1 MVDKAVGSFMMADRF
16 VYQFLGG
23 SMAERNVCMEAF
35 ERLCADVN
43 ADKKSAIDQSD
54 YWLFEL
60 GFRSA
65 IEELLSIADAGSQTK
80 KFVSPRF
87 QMLADKILESRLH

>member
-1 MVDKAVGSFMMADRF
+1 MADH
-16 VYQFLGG
+16 
-23 SMAERNVCMEAF
+23 NVCKEAF
-35 ERLCADVN
+35 DKLCEDVN
-43 ADKKSAIDQSD
+43 VDSKAEIKESD

-65 IEELLSIADAGSQTK
+65 IEELLTIADAGEQSR

-87 QMLADKILESRLH
+87 QMLAERILHSRPH

>member
-1 MVDKAVGSFMMADRF
+1 M
-16 VYQFLGG
+16 GG
-23 SMAERNVCMEAF
+23 CMAERNVCMEAF

-43 ADKKSAIDQSD
+43 TDKKSAIDPTD

-65 IEELLSIADAGSQTK
+65 IEELLSIADTGAQARQ
-80 KFVSPRF
+80 FVSPRF
-87 QMLADKILESRLH
+87 QMLADKILQSRVH

>member
-1 MVDKAVGSFMMADRF
+1 
-16 VYQFLGG
+16 
-23 SMAERNVCMEAF
+23 MAERNVCMEAF
-35 ERLCADVN
+35 ERLCEDVN
-43 ADKKSAIDQSD
+43 ADKKSAIDESD

-65 IEELLSIADAGSQTK
+65 IEELLSIADSGAQSR

-87 QMLADKILESRLH
+87 QMLADRILQSRLH

>member
-1 MVDKAVGSFMMADRF
+1 
-16 VYQFLGG
+16 
-23 SMAERNVCMEAF
+23 MAEQNVCKEAF
-35 ERLCADVN
+35 DRLCEDVN
-43 ADKKSAIDQSD
+43 SDKKSAIDESD

-65 IEELLSIADAGSQTK
+65 IEELLTIADAGSQSR

-87 QMLADKILESRLH
+87 QMLAERILHSRPH

>member
-1 MVDKAVGSFMMADRF
+1 
-16 VYQFLGG
+16 
-23 SMAERNVCMEAF
+23 MAERNVCMEAF

-43 ADKKSAIDQSD
+43 TDKKSAIDPAN

-65 IEELLSIADAGSQTK
+65 IEELLSIADSGSQARQ
-80 KFVSPRF
+80 FVSPRF
-87 QMLADKILESRLH
+87 QMLADKILETRMH

>member
-1 MVDKAVGSFMMADRF
+1 
-16 VYQFLGG
+16 
-23 SMAERNVCMEAF
+23 MAEQNVCKEAF
-35 ERLCADVN
+35 NRLCEDIN
-43 ADKKSAIDQSD
+43 SEKKSEINESD

-65 IEELLSIADAGSQTK
+65 IEELLMIADSGEQSR

-87 QMLADKILESRLH
+87 QMLAERILQSRLH

>member
-1 MVDKAVGSFMMADRF
+1 
-16 VYQFLGG
+16 
-23 SMAERNVCMEAF
+23 MAERNVCMEAF

-43 ADKKSAIDQSD
+43 TDKKSAIDPSD

-65 IEELLSIADAGSQTK
+65 IEELLTISDTGAQAR

-87 QMLADKILESRLH
+87 QMLADKILAPRTH

>member
-1 MVDKAVGSFMMADRF
+1 MT
-16 VYQFLGG
+16 
-23 SMAERNVCMEAF
+23 ERNVCKEAF

-43 ADKKSAIDQSD
+43 SDKKSAIVEAD

-65 IEELLSIADAGSQTK
+65 IEELLQVADAGEQPRE
-80 KFVSPRF
+80 FVSPRF
-87 QMLADKILESRLH
+87 QMLAERILHSPRH

>member
-1 MVDKAVGSFMMADRF
+1 
-16 VYQFLGG
+16 
-23 SMAERNVCMEAF
+23 MAEHNVCKESF
-35 ERLCADVN
+35 DKLCADVN
-43 ADKKSAIDQSD
+43 SDAKSAIGESD

-65 IEELLSIADAGSQTK
+65 IEELLNIADAGEQSR

-87 QMLADKILESRLH
+87 QMLAERIMQSRRH

>member
-1 MVDKAVGSFMMADRF
+1 
-16 VYQFLGG
+16 
-23 SMAERNVCMEAF
+23 MAEHNVCKEAF
-35 ERLCADVN
+35 DRLCEEVN
-43 ADKKSAIDQSD
+43 TDKKSAIDPDD

-65 IEELLSIADAGSQTK
+65 IEELLSIADAGTQSR

-87 QMLADKILESRLH
+87 QMLADKILNTRFH

>member
-1 MVDKAVGSFMMADRF
+1 
-16 VYQFLGG
+16 
-23 SMAERNVCMEAF
+23 MAERNVCMEAF
-35 ERLCADVN
+35 DRLCADVN
-43 ADKKSAIDQSD
+43 SDTKSEINKED

-65 IEELLSIADAGSQTK
+65 IEELLAIADTGSQSR

-87 QMLADKILESRLH
+87 QMLADRILESKLH

>member
-1 MVDKAVGSFMMADRF
+1 
-16 VYQFLGG
+16 
-23 SMAERNVCMEAF
+23 MAEYNACMEAF
-35 ERLCADVN
+35 ERLCEDVS
-43 ADKKSAIDQSD
+43 ADKKSAIDESD

-87 QMLADKILESRLH
+87 QMLADKILDSRLH

>member
-1 MVDKAVGSFMMADRF
+1 
-16 VYQFLGG
+16 
-23 SMAERNVCMEAF
+23 MAENNVCKDAF
-35 ERLCADVN
+35 DKLCEDVN
-43 ADKKSAIDQSD
+43 ADSKSAIKESD

-65 IEELLSIADAGSQTK
+65 IEELLTIADAGAQSR

-87 QMLADKILESRLH
+87 QMLAERILDSGLH

>member
-1 MVDKAVGSFMMADRF
+1 
-16 VYQFLGG
+16 
-23 SMAERNVCMEAF
+23 MAEHNVCKDAF
-35 ERLCADVN
+35 DKLCADVN
-43 ADKKSAIDQSD
+43 ADSKSAINEAD

-65 IEELLSIADAGSQTK
+65 IEELLNIADAGEQSR

-87 QMLADKILESRLH
+87 QMLAERIMQSRRH

>member
-1 MVDKAVGSFMMADRF
+1 
-16 VYQFLGG
+16 
-23 SMAERNVCMEAF
+23 MAEQNVCKEAF
-35 ERLCADVN
+35 DKLCDDVN
-43 ADKKSAIDQSD
+43 AETRAEIKEED

-65 IEELLSIADAGSQTK
+65 IEELLTVADSGEQSR

-87 QMLADKILESRLH
+87 QMLAERILDSRPH

>member
-1 MVDKAVGSFMMADRF
+1 MAD
-16 VYQFLGG
+16 Q
-23 SMAERNVCMEAF
+23 NVCKEAF
-35 ERLCADVN
+35 DRLCEDVN
-43 ADKKSAIDQSD
+43 SDKKSAIDESD

-65 IEELLSIADAGSQTK
+65 IEELLAIADAGSQTR

-87 QMLADKILESRLH
+87 QMLAERILHSRPH

>member
-1 MVDKAVGSFMMADRF
+1 
-16 VYQFLGG
+16 
-23 SMAERNVCMEAF
+23 MAERNVCMEAF
-35 ERLCADVN
+35 DKLCADVN
-43 ADKKSAIDQSD
+43 TDKNSAINPSD

-65 IEELLSIADAGSQTK
+65 IEELLAISDAGLQPR

-87 QMLADKILESRLH
+87 QMLADKILESPLH

>member
-1 MVDKAVGSFMMADRF
+1 MMD
-16 VYQFLGG
+16 
-23 SMAERNVCMEAF
+23 EHNVCKEAF

-43 ADKKSAIDQSD
+43 TDKKSAIEESD

-65 IEELLSIADAGSQTK
+65 IEELLSIADAGSQARQ
-80 KFVSPRF
+80 FVSPRF
-87 QMLADKILESRLH
+87 QMLADRILESRPH

>member
-1 MVDKAVGSFMMADRF
+1 
-16 VYQFLGG
+16 
-23 SMAERNVCMEAF
+23 MAEQNVCKEAF
-35 ERLCADVN
+35 DKLCADVN
-43 ADKKSAIDQSD
+43 SDKKSAIDPSD

-65 IEELLSIADAGSQTK
+65 IEELLVIADAGSQSR

-87 QMLADKILESRLH
+87 QMLAERILHSRTH

>member
-1 MVDKAVGSFMMADRF
+1 
-16 VYQFLGG
+16 
-23 SMAERNVCMEAF
+23 MAERNVCMEAF
-35 ERLCADVN
+35 ERLCEDVN
-43 ADKKSAIDQSD
+43 ADKKSAIDESD

-65 IEELLSIADAGSQTK
+65 IEELLSIADAGTQTR

-87 QMLADKILESRLH
+87 QMLADRILQSRLH

>member
-1 MVDKAVGSFMMADRF
+1 
-16 VYQFLGG
+16 
-23 SMAERNVCMEAF
+23 MAEHNVCREAF

-43 ADKKSAIDQSD
+43 IDKKSAIDESD

-65 IEELLSIADAGSQTK
+65 IEELLAIADAGSQSR

-87 QMLADKILESRLH
+87 QMLADKILDSHLH

>member
-1 MVDKAVGSFMMADRF
+1 
-16 VYQFLGG
+16 
-23 SMAERNVCMEAF
+23 MAEYNVCKEAF
-35 ERLCADVN
+35 DRLCEDVN
-43 ADKKSAIDQSD
+43 TDKKSAINEDD

-65 IEELLSIADAGSQTK
+65 IEELLSIADTGQQSR

-87 QMLADKILESRLH
+87 QMLADKILSSRLH

>member
-1 MVDKAVGSFMMADRF
+1 MT
-16 VYQFLGG
+16 
-23 SMAERNVCMEAF
+23 ERNVCMEAF

-43 ADKKSAIDQSD
+43 TDKKSAIGESD

-65 IEELLSIADAGSQTK
+65 IEELLSIADAGTQAEQ
-80 KFVSPRF
+80 FVSPRF
-87 QMLADKILESRLH
+87 QMLADRILESRPH

>member
-1 MVDKAVGSFMMADRF
+1 MP
-16 VYQFLGG
+16 
-23 SMAERNVCMEAF
+23 ERNVCKEAF

-43 ADKKSAIDQSD
+43 SDKSSAIGETD

-65 IEELLSIADAGSQTK
+65 IEELLSIADKGEQSRE
-80 KFVSPRF
+80 FVSPRF
-87 QMLADKILESRLH
+87 QMLAERIIHSARH